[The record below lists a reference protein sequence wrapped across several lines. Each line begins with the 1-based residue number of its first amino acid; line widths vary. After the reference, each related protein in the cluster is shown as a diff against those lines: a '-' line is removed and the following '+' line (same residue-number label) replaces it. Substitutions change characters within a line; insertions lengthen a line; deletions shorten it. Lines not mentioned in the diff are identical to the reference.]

1 METAERVAH
10 VLGGQPVLKTRVRSW
25 ADLER
30 VVTGGLPKRSL
41 QLVARR
47 VVARGAAASTVV
59 HQVVPAATFKRRTRL
74 TADESAHTE
83 RLARVVA
90 LSEHLWGDEDAA
102 RVFLNRPHPLLGGA
116 APLDV
121 AHSEL
126 GARRVERLIHDVEH
140 GLAV

>member
-1 METAERVAH
+1 MATAERVAH
-10 VLGGQPVLKTRVRSW
+10 VLGGPLVLKTRVRSW
-25 ADLER
+25 DDLER
-30 VVTGGLPKRSL
+30 LVTGGLPKRSL

-47 VVARGAAASTVV
+47 VVAPGTAASTLVHRVV
-59 HQVVPAATFKRRTRL
+59 SPATFKRRTRL

-90 LSEHLWGDEDAA
+90 LAEHLWGSQADARA
-102 RVFLNRPHPLLGGA
+102 FLNRPHPLLDGA